1 MKSDQTRQIEL
12 EKMKRTATALFWVV
26 MAVFVLAKIYEP
38 RSPWLGFL
46 RAFAEAAM
54 VGALADWFA
63 VTALFRHPL
72 GLKIPH
78 TAILPTRKD
87 EIGAQLGQFVQE
99 NFLAREVI
107 ADKVHSMDAAQLA
120 ARWLSAPENSRR
132 LAGHVTSA
140 LAAMAQ
146 VMNDE
151 DVQGLIER
159 NVAARIQATRF
170 SSLAANILGIV
181 MAGNRHQNLLYG
193 TLKLVSHLV
202 AENERGL
209 RKKIGRETPWWLP
222 RAVDDAI
229 YDRLVKVVDD
239 TTADVRVNS
248 NHPLHEK
255 FTGVVNQFIEELRTS
270 PDVEAQEQAIKA
282 ELLEHP
288 VVREFSASLWADIKA
303 ALLGQSA
310 EARADLQATI
320 AQGLTQFGHGLLADD
335 RLLAKLNLW
344 AEEIAHYFISQY
356 GHEVA
361 HLIAAT
367 VSRWDAAA
375 ATRKMEL
382 NIGKDLQY
390 IRINGTI
397 VGGLVGLVIHTLS
410 LWL

>member
-1 MKSDQTRQIEL
+1 
-12 EKMKRTATALFWVV
+12 
-26 MAVFVLAKIYEP
+26 
-38 RSPWLGFL
+38 
-46 RAFAEAAM
+46 
-54 VGALADWFA
+54 
-63 VTALFRHPL
+63 
-72 GLKIPH
+72 
-78 TAILPTRKD
+78 
-87 EIGAQLGQFVQE
+87 
-99 NFLAREVI
+99 
-107 ADKVHSMDAAQLA
+107 
-120 ARWLSAPENSRR
+120 
-132 LAGHVTSA
+132 
-140 LAAMAQ
+140 
-146 VMNDE
+146 
-151 DVQGLIER
+151 VQGLIER